1 MIKYINQS
9 SYQVVN
15 LTEICVDSECLT
27 QNWVNNLGI
36 WATLVRLVADAIW
49 LAYLVGLGPGL
60 GLGPDLFHLC
70 QHHRCHP
77 CRQSCRRLQGETQ
90 RVFGGALQ
98 FYHLLA
104 NCPAAFLSYF
114 HCGFVMKYSRRW

>member
-1 MIKYINQS
+1 MHLLFGHKYNQS

-49 LAYLVGLGPGL
+49 LAYPYNRDTILE
-60 GLGPDLFHLC
+60 
-70 QHHRCHP
+70 
-77 CRQSCRRLQGETQ
+77 SQ
-90 RVFGGALQ
+90 R
-98 FYHLLA
+98 
-104 NCPAAFLSYF
+104 
-114 HCGFVMKYSRRW
+114 KYI